1 MNKEQKYKEIAKML
15 FERLVMIEREIK
27 TNAKSIEEGF
37 EGTGINFYIEIGD
50 FIPVT
55 QLLEI
60 IGITNGKEESI
71 ILDDIYYII
80 DKSQKVETGI
90 TNFLE
95 KYI

>member
-1 MNKEQKYKEIAKML
+1 MNKEQKYKEIAKIL

-37 EGTGINFYIEIGD
+37 ERTGMNFHIEIGD

-55 QLLEI
+55 HLLEI
-60 IGITNGKEESI
+60 IGITSEEESI

-80 DKSQKVETGI
+80 DKSQKVETRI
-90 TNFLE
+90 TSFLE